1 MYWMNFW
8 RKILQ
13 KKKWLTNLNYQSE
26 APYKT
31 DIVLIS
37 VRPLHHVAA
46 DVISFAATFLQKS
59 PLTHFVAAPF
69 QIATAALGFD
79 LALVAYLR
87 RVLKTFHRFP
97 VGASIISLAPTYFII
112 QRARILSK
120 SNPLYWTSIWLWER
134 IWELH
139 PCCSLRQDLIFPCWK
154 TAVRAFRFRRTYNYE
169 EKIRYDIIAA
179 FCAKYKGLER
189 KLKICLKISGRA

>member
-1 MYWMNFW
+1 MWCNAFGVFG
-8 RKILQ
+8 LGF
-13 KKKWLTNLNYQSE
+13 NS
-26 APYKT
+26 PH
-31 DIVLIS
+31 
-37 VRPLHHVAA
+37 LHHVAA

-112 QRARILSK
+112 QRALILLRLLSK
-120 SNPLYWTSIWLWER
+120 SNPLYWTSIWL
-134 IWELH
+134 
-139 PCCSLRQDLIFPCWK
+139 
-154 TAVRAFRFRRTYNYE
+154 
-169 EKIRYDIIAA
+169 
-179 FCAKYKGLER
+179 
-189 KLKICLKISGRA
+189 